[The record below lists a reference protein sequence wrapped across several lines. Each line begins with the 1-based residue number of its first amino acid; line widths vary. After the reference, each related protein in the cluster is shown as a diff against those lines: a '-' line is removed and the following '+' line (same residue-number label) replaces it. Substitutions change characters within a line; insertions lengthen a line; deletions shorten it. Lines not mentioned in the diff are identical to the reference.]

1 MAAGR
6 GRSVRGVNETRPRRG
21 AGREVGSDP
30 PDDPRD
36 DWLGDVSDDD
46 WSAGPI
52 EPVPRPRPSVPDD
65 MPAGAPVSRRPART
79 SGAHRSAVARRR
91 LIAGALLVGLVGL
104 AGVVAA
110 VLLRGDGSPTTPVTQ
125 PAASPTTTQTTPST
139 SAEQTTPTTT
149 TPTTTTPTTSTPTT
163 TQPETSE
170 ATGFTLPEG
179 TKLERGAENDAAVVR
194 ELQQALAAAGYDP
207 GPADGTYGEQTEA
220 AVVAFQQSNGLSVD
234 GRVGPETAAALNSA
248 LATG

>member
-6 GRSVRGVNETRPRRG
+6 GRSVRGVNETRPRR
-21 AGREVGSDP
+21 ASGREVGSER

-46 WSAGPI
+46 WSAGPT
-52 EPVPRPRPSVPDD
+52 ETVSRPRPSVPDD
-65 MPAGAPVSRRPART
+65 GFADEPVSSRPART
-79 SGAHRSAVARRR
+79 SGANRSAVARRR
-91 LIAGALLVGLVGL
+91 LIAGALLVGLIGL
-104 AGVVAA
+104 AGVVAV
-110 VLLRGDGSPTTPVTQ
+110 VLLRGDESPTTPVSQ
-125 PAASPTTTQTTPST
+125 PVASPTTTETTPSTQTTPST
-139 SAEQTTPTTT
+139 STEP
-149 TPTTTTPTTSTPTT
+149 TTPTTSTPTT

-179 TKLERGAENDAAVVR
+179 TKLQRDAEGDPALIR
-194 ELQQALAAAGYDP
+194 ELQQALTAAGYEP
-207 GPADGTYGEQTEA
+207 GLADGTFGEQTEA
-220 AVVAFQQSNGLSVD
+220 AVVAFQQANGLSVD